1 VRDGGGLW
9 RHRDF
14 LLLWG
19 GQTVSEIGSAVTV
32 LALPLIA
39 VTVLHADALHVGLL
53 QTFATLPYLLVALPA
68 GAIVDR
74 LPRQAT
80 LIWCDVG
87 RALALGS
94 VPVAA
99 AAGALGLPQLYAV
112 ALVTGVLGVF
122 FNVAYLSYLPTL
134 VPRDLL
140 VDGNG
145 KLQTTHAVA
154 QISGSSLGGGLA
166 ALLGAAGAVTAD
178 AVSYLVSIVTVAGIR
193 TREPTRPPAPRVSL
207 RAQIGEGLRFTWSDP
222 IMRVVLL
229 SGSHSLV
236 FASMGQALFVL
247 FLVRDL
253 HAGPVG
259 VGLVSAVSGTGAL
272 AGAVLAA
279 RMIRWVGSARILWVS
294 KLCFTGSF
302 AILPI
307 VYAPWGLP
315 AAAASGLIGAAAVT
329 VYNVAQVSYRQAACP
344 PHLLGRLTATF
355 RWVMWGAMPLGTLLG
370 GLLGGLIGVRATLA
384 VAAAGSFAGTA
395 WLFASPLRTLRD
407 LPDPIPATERAHS
420 GVVDEPSA
428 P

>member
-1 VRDGGGLW
+1 MRDGGGLW

-19 GQTVSEIGSAVTV
+19 GQAVSEIGSAVTV

-39 VTVLHADALHVGLL
+39 VTSLRADALHVGLL
-53 QTFATLPYLLVALPA
+53 QVFATLPYLLVALPA
-68 GAIVDR
+68 GAIVDW
-74 LPRQAT
+74 LPRRAT
-80 LIWCDVG
+80 LIWCDLG
-87 RALALGS
+87 RGIALGS

-99 AAGALGLPQLYAV
+99 AMGVLGLPQLYAV
-112 ALVTGVLGVF
+112 ALLTGVLGVF

-166 ALLGAAGAVTAD
+166 ALVGAAGAVTVD
-178 AVSYLVSIVTVAGIR
+178 AVSYLASIATVMGIR
-193 TREPTRPPAPRVSL
+193 TREPARPPAPRIPL
-207 RAQIGEGLRFTWSDP
+207 RSQIGEGLRFTWSDP

-229 SGSHSLV
+229 SGGHSLV
-236 FASMGQALFVL
+236 FASMTQALFVL

-259 VGLVSAVSGTGAL
+259 VGLQSAMSGTGAL
-272 AGAVLAA
+272 LGALLAA
-279 RMIRWVGSARILWVS
+279 RLIRRVGSARILWLS
-294 KLCFTGSF
+294 KLWFTGSF
-302 AILPI
+302 GVLPLTH
-307 VYAPWGLP
+307 APWGLP
-315 AAAASGLIGAAAVT
+315 VAAASGLIGAGAVT

-355 RWVMWGAMPLGTLLG
+355 RWVMWGAMPLGALLG

-384 VAAAGSFAGTA
+384 VAAVGAFAGTA

-407 LPDPIPATERAHS
+407 LPDTAAAGEPRPAA
-420 GVVDEPSA
+420 V
-428 P
+428 